1 MSRAI
6 AWFASNPIA
15 ANLLMGFLLFA
26 GLVSVTGLYR
36 EEFPDITPG
45 IIQIT
50 VAYPGGAPAE
60 IEESICIRIEE
71 SLDGAEGVDHI
82 RSLAVDD
89 ACSVSVELSN
99 GVDPHVALA
108 DINGRI
114 DTIERFPDN
123 AEKPIVDRIVVHIP
137 VIDLSVS
144 GDASEHTLKR
154 VGKRLRDELLALPG
168 LTQVE
173 LHFAR
178 PYEIAIEVSEDALRR
193 YGLSFDEVAS
203 AVRRSSLDLPGGK
216 LRASDGQIRL
226 RTTGQAYWGHEFER
240 LILITGSDGTEVA
253 LGDVARVVDSFEE
266 QDLEIQI
273 DGNPAVM
280 VRVLRVGR
288 QDALDIRERVGEY
301 LERDTAWL
309 PEGIRVGIWLDHS
322 EEIRLRLGT
331 LFENALLGLGL
342 VLTVLALF
350 LRFRLA
356 FWVAAGLPVVFMGA
370 LTLFPWLGFS
380 LNTITVMSFILAL
393 GIVVDDAIVVGENI
407 YRHQQRGVDKLR
419 AAIEGTR
426 EVYVPVI
433 FGVLTTMAAFAP
445 LILVGGNMTAMFSGV
460 GIGVMACLV
469 FSIVESQWILP
480 AHLAAIPL
488 DGDDAAAGWR
498 KIQERVSA
506 ALERFVAT
514 RYRPLLIAAT
524 RQRYVVLATSAG
536 LLVLLG
542 ALLGSG
548 RVPYEFMP
556 PVEGDHVSA
565 VLKMAP
571 GTSME
576 AARAVVDELE
586 RSAEALRLELEAE
599 RGPKEPQIVN
609 HVISSIGAQPFRQML
624 TVSFGSESSRGADLA
639 EVTLALCPSDLRS
652 IGAHEISDRWR
663 KRVSL
668 PPGVTNLV
676 FSADMFNAGRAIDIQ
691 LRGADLMTL
700 ERVAREVRARLE
712 AIPGVID
719 LQDSFSSAQREIE
732 LRLRP
737 EARPLGLT
745 LQDLARQ
752 VRQAFYGEEVQRI
765 QRGVDEVRVM
775 VRYPLEERRSL
786 AGLDALRIRTQDGAE
801 VPLSTVARLLPRR
814 ALPSIRR
821 VDRMRVVNVAADVNR
836 AQTTPA
842 RALHVL
848 EAQLPALLEDFPDVS
863 YRLEGAQQ
871 EDAEASA
878 GLLGGFLLALAGIYA
893 LLAIPLRSY
902 VQPLI
907 IMSVIPFGAMGATL
921 GHLIMGM
928 PLTFFSVVGMVAL
941 AGVVVNASL
950 MLVHFN
956 NRLHEDGMP
965 VSEAILAA
973 GEARFRPILLT
984 SLTTFVGLLPL
995 ILERSVP
1002 LQTMI
1007 PMAVSLAF
1015 GVLVSTV
1022 FTLVLV
1028 PCEVAVLEELRR
1040 WLLRTEASASEAA
1053 PEVTTSP

>member
-1 MSRAI
+1 MSRVI
-6 AWFASNPIA
+6 AWFATNPIA
-15 ANLLMGFLLFA
+15 ANLLMGFVLIA
-26 GLVSVTGLYR
+26 GLVVSSGLYR
-36 EEFPDITPG
+36 EEFPDISPG

-60 IEESICIRIEE
+60 IEESICVRIEE
-71 SLDGAEGVDHI
+71 SLDGAEGVEHI
-82 RSLAVDD
+82 RSLAIDD
-89 ACSVSVELSN
+89 ACRVSVELLDSA
-99 GVDPHVALA
+99 DPHVVLA

-114 DTIERFPDN
+114 DTIERFPEN
-123 AEKPIVDRIVVHIP
+123 AEKPIVDHIVVHIP
-137 VIDLSVS
+137 VIDLSLS
-144 GDASEHTLKR
+144 GNASERTLKR

-168 LTQVE
+168 VTQVE

-178 PYEIAIEVSEDALRR
+178 PYEIAIEVSEKALRR
-193 YGLSFDEVAS
+193 YGLSFDEVAG
-203 AVRRSSLDLPGGK
+203 AIRRSSLDLPGGK
-216 LRASDGQIRL
+216 LRARDGQIRL
-226 RTTGQAYWGHEFER
+226 RTTGQAYWGRDFER
-240 LILITGSDGTEVA
+240 LILLTDSDGSEVA
-253 LGDVARVVDSFEE
+253 LGDVAQVVDGFEE
-266 QDLEIQI
+266 RDLEIRI
-273 DGNPAVM
+273 DGEPAVM

-301 LERDTAWL
+301 LAQETGWL

-322 EEIRLRLGT
+322 EEIRERLGT
-331 LFENALLGLGL
+331 LFENALLGLAL

-356 FWVAAGLPVVFMGA
+356 FWVAAGLPIVFLGA

-407 YRHQQRGVDKLR
+407 YSHQQRGVDRLR
-419 AAIEGTR
+419 AAIEGTQ

-445 LILVGGNMTAMFSGV
+445 LILVGGNMTAMFSGIGV
-460 GIGVMACLV
+460 GVMACLV
-469 FSIVESQWILP
+469 FSIIESQWILP
-480 AHLAAIPL
+480 AHLASVALAEERPTMGL
-488 DGDDAAAGWR
+488 R
-498 KIQERVSA
+498 NVQERVSG
-506 ALERFVAT
+506 ALERFVVK
-514 RYRPLLIAAT
+514 RYRPLLERAIQ
-524 RQRYVVLATSAG
+524 QRYMVLAASAG
-536 LLVLLG
+536 LIIFLT
-542 ALLGSG
+542 ALLASG
-548 RVPYEFMP
+548 RIAYEFIP

-571 GTSME
+571 GTSMQ
-576 AARAVVDELE
+576 ASRAIVEELE
-586 RSAEALRLELEAE
+586 RSAQALRLELEAE
-599 RGPKEPQIVN
+599 RTVEEAPIVN
-609 HVISSIGAQPFRQML
+609 HVISAIGTQPFRQML
-624 TVSFGSESSRGADLA
+624 TVSFAEEAAQDASSA
-639 EVTLALCPSDLRS
+639 EVTLALSPSAQRS
-652 IGAHEISDRWR
+652 LGAHEISDRWR
-663 KRVSL
+663 QRVSL
-668 PPGVTNLV
+668 QPEVTSLV

-691 LRGADLMTL
+691 LRGADLDTL
-700 ERVAREVRARLE
+700 EHVAREVRARLE

-786 AGLDALRIRTQDGAE
+786 TGLDALRVRTRDGAE
-801 VPLSTVARLLPRR
+801 VPLSTVAQLMPRR

-821 VDRMRVVNVAADVNR
+821 VDRTRVVNVAADVDR
-836 AQTTPA
+836 SRTTPA
-842 RALHVL
+842 RATRAL
-848 EAQLPALLEDFPDVS
+848 EAELPELLAEFPGVS

-871 EDAEASA
+871 EDAEAST

-907 IMSVIPFGAMGATL
+907 IMSVIPFGALGAIL
-921 GHLIMGM
+921 GHLVLRM

-950 MLVHFN
+950 MLVHFR
-956 NRLHEDGMP
+956 NRLGQ
-965 VSEAILAA
+965 SEMSPSDAILAA
-973 GEARFRPILLT
+973 GQTRFRPILLT
-984 SLTTFVGLLPL
+984 SLTTFAGLLPL
-995 ILERSVP
+995 ILERSMP
-1002 LQTMI
+1002 LQTMV
-1007 PMAVSLAF
+1007 PMAVSLAS
-1015 GVLVSTV
+1015 GVLLSTV

-1028 PCEVAVLEELRR
+1028 PCEMAVLEDLQRR
-1040 WLLRTEASASEAA
+1040 LVRVRAPLGDSE
-1053 PEVTTSP
+1053 TSPQRG